1 MPGLQPVL
9 KMKVDELFFKW
20 LSDPATRTQLKQY
33 LELIKSGQ
41 PVDLANGTAEDKNSP
56 FGENN
61 NVTSHRSLAGKKP
74 APISTPCSHPSTGA
88 LPSGSSSNPRVSGPS
103 ARTLRKS
110 LSTKKVKSLFSVSC
124 NCTKLALI
132 PFPFTILSRERGLS
146 EDWDALIIKFCPR
159 GLHFTVKHWNKVC
172 PSFQPHTFKASHP
185 KLLWNEAM
193 LHNMYRR
200 GHLLLFCN
208 SRLQN
213 SSHGLG
219 GYATSKQQV
228 LIN

>member
-20 LSDPATRTQLKQY
+20 LSDPATQTQLKQY

-61 NVTSHRSLAGKKP
+61 NVTPHRSLAGKKP

-110 LSTKKVKSLFSVSC
+110 LSTKKVKILFSVSC
-124 NCTKLALI
+124 NCTKLAII
-132 PFPFTILSRERGLS
+132 PFPFTILSCERFEQKLGCTYHTILP
-146 EDWDALIIKFCPR
+146 EGFAFHCQTLKQGVP
-159 GLHFTVKHWNKVC
+159 HF
-172 PSFQPHTFKASHP
+172 SAAY
-185 KLLWNEAM
+185 L
-193 LHNMYRR
+193 
-200 GHLLLFCN
+200 
-208 SRLQN
+208 
-213 SSHGLG
+213 
-219 GYATSKQQV
+219 
-228 LIN
+228 